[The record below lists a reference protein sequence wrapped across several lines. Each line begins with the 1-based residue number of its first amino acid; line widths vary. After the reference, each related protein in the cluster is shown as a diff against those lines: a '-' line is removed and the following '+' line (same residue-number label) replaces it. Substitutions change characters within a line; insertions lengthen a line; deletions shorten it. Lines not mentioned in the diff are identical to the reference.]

1 MSAGKGDEPRP
12 MDMEKFRENYDNI
25 FRKPTI
31 EELQADIAKVELDPD
46 EEIVL
51 ESGHLKALEDMVK

>member
-31 EELQADIAKVELDPD
+31 EELQAEIAKVELDPAFEVVSSNQLD
-46 EEIVL
+46 
-51 ESGHLKALEDMVK
+51 ALEDMG

>member
-25 FRKPTI
+25 FRKSII
-31 EELQADIAKVELDPD
+31 EELQAEIAKVELDPAFEVVSSNQLD
-46 EEIVL
+46 
-51 ESGHLKALEDMVK
+51 ALEDMAK